1 MLSCVCVV
9 SVLVWAPCG
18 LKMKQFYTFWCHYV
32 FSEGFAS
39 DGRKASRGSRNQ
51 VLAGLIVISYT
62 PSFHIFL
69 YYYFF
74 ALCSQD
80 NHQHLGIPKRPS
92 NRNCSRIH
100 ITSKIAGDNVRPTSL
115 QYQLCTACTLCSY
128 KAGGME
134 IEMRMERDA
143 IPTLNPA

>member
-51 VLAGLIVISYT
+51 VLAGQGAQGVKGPSPELAWSPQVRSDCVYKWERTVMGISVHTAETEMATT
-62 PSFHIFL
+62 P
-69 YYYFF
+69 YYD
-74 ALCSQD
+74 A
-80 NHQHLGIPKRPS
+80 N
-92 NRNCSRIH
+92 
-100 ITSKIAGDNVRPTSL
+100 
-115 QYQLCTACTLCSY
+115 TAATTHECQVSHTNN
-128 KAGGME
+128 KG
-134 IEMRMERDA
+134 
-143 IPTLNPA
+143 